1 MEVQEVKEQLK
12 SIFRQVINNDK
23 WITKYDKE
31 GEPYHVNIDD
41 TDDKEDKSKSVLK
54 GMKEERKK
62 IADEKIARLKEIKSK
77 LKNLEDVKDTQSL
90 YDETQKI
97 STWLMGATGVLSEDE
112 VDKNLTL
119 AEDIKD
125 KIVDYQ
131 TDKGNKS
138 NQPDKKEDKKEIIAK
153 AEKSLSSNKFIPNVQ
168 KSILKKDLKGEEYEH
183 FADKIEEIQ
192 EQIKNAPKMY
202 ETDGKKDKKPILHY
216 FGGSYD
222 NYVYEIDKAT
232 GEMFGAVNMGYGYEL
247 GYSSMAEI
255 NSVPSIE
262 LDLYFDGKVP
272 KELSKKVNNNK
283 EQDMSILEDLK
294 KLITKVENGK
304 ESDMEKIENEKV
316 DKRDIIRQIMAIA
329 GKEEASEDVKT
340 IAKLAEKLAYDKSEA
355 GTADNKCKNE
365 EPEKD
370 EEEVKEVKEEIKEDV
385 DNKCKNSK
393 EDYFSKLNEIYN
405 AASKVQEKVEYTS
418 RADREKAAEEYFAR

>member
-41 TDDKEDKSKSVLK
+41 TE
-54 GMKEERKK
+54 
-62 IADEKIARLKEIKSK
+62 
-77 LKNLEDVKDTQSL
+77 
-90 YDETQKI
+90 
-97 STWLMGATGVLSEDE
+97 
-112 VDKNLTL
+112 
-119 AEDIKD
+119 
-125 KIVDYQ
+125 
-131 TDKGNKS
+131 
-138 NQPDKKEDKKEIIAK
+138 DKKEDNKQSDTKDGKDLYSDENFKENAKRLNEQFGEKPYSEWQKDVQTMLKKYGKTEEDWDNAIGARKDAFKQSDSKGDKKEIIAK
-153 AEKSLSSNKFIPNVQ
+153 AEKSLSSNKFIPNAQ

-247 GYSSMAEI
+247 GYSSMEEI

-283 EQDMSILEDLK
+283 EQDMALIEELK
-294 KLITKVENGK
+294 KLITKVENTKGEK
-304 ESDMEKIENEKV
+304 DMEIENEKV

-355 GTADNKCKNE
+355 GTADNKKIKNE
-365 EPEKD
+365 AEDDEK
-370 EEEVKEVKEEIKEDV
+370 EVKEVKEEVKEDV
-385 DNKCKNSK
+385 ENKCKNSVDNSK
-393 EDYFSKLNEIYN
+393 VDYFAKLNEIYN
-405 AASKVQEKVEYTS
+405 SASQIKEETEYVS
-418 RADREKAAEEYFAR
+418 QADREKAAEDYFAK